1 MDKTNTFRQ
10 DSRAGSAS
18 RLEQLDIL
26 CAISRII
33 SAGAGRRDVLCH
45 VLDVLDKELGLRR
58 GTITLLTQDGKEARI
73 EAIHDL
79 SEEKSRGV
87 TYRIGEGVTGKV
99 METGRPA
106 VIPRVSREPLFL
118 NRFERWNVT
127 KQELSFIC
135 VPISAGETVIGT
147 ISVDRPFD
155 ENAPLA
161 EETKMLGVVAG
172 MIANDLHARRVAK
185 IERQEPA
192 DDDAV
197 NGHHLPPTL
206 QNSEASGAIGTGS
219 FKERINLFER
229 DLIVDAL
236 KRCHGN
242 LAATARDLKTTA
254 RIIRYRV
261 KELGID
267 YEQYCSGKG

>member
-1 MDKTNTFRQ
+1 MDKNNTFRQ
-10 DSRAGSAS
+10 DGRAS
-18 RLEQLDIL
+18 RLEQLDTL
-26 CAISRII
+26 SSISRII
-33 SAGAGRRDVLCH
+33 AAGAGRQDALCH
-45 VLDVLDKELGLRR
+45 VLDVLDRQLGLRR
-58 GTITLLTQDGKEARI
+58 GTITLLTQDGKEAKI
-73 EAIHDL
+73 EAVHNL
-79 SEEKSRGV
+79 SEQKSRSI

-135 VPISAGETVIGT
+135 VPISVGEDVIGT
-147 ISVDRPFD
+147 ISVDRPFH
-155 ENAPLA
+155 ENAPLD
-161 EETKMLGVVAG
+161 EEMKMLGVVAG
-172 MIANDLHARRVAK
+172 MIANDLHARREAK
-185 IERQEPA
+185 IERQQLA
-192 DDDAV
+192 DDGAV
-197 NGHHLPPTL
+197 NDSLLLLTL
-206 QNSEASGAIGTGS
+206 QNSETSPAIGTGS

-229 DLIVDAL
+229 DLIVEAL
-236 KRCHGN
+236 KRCNGN

-267 YEQYCSGKG
+267 YEQYCSRKG

>member
-1 MDKTNTFRQ
+1 MDKNNTFRQ
-10 DSRAGSAS
+10 DGRAGPAS
-18 RLEQLDIL
+18 RLDQLEIL
-26 CAISRII
+26 CSISRII
-33 SAGAGRRDVLCH
+33 SAGAGRQDALCH
-45 VLDVLDKELGLRR
+45 VLDVLDKELGLKR

-73 EAIHDL
+73 EAVHDL
-79 SEEKSRGV
+79 SEQKSRSI

-106 VIPRVSREPLFL
+106 AIPRVSREPLFL

-135 VPISAGETVIGT
+135 VPISVGETVIGT

-161 EETKMLGVVAG
+161 EEMKILGVVAS
-172 MIANDLHARRVAK
+172 MIASDLHARRVAK
-185 IERQEPA
+185 TERREPT
-192 DDDAV
+192 DDNV
-197 NGHHLPPTL
+197 NGHLLQPAL
-206 QNSEASGAIGTGS
+206 QNSETSGAIETSS

-229 DLIVDAL
+229 DLIIDAL

-242 LAATARDLKTTA
+242 LTATARDLKTTA

-267 YEQYCSGKG
+267 YEQYCSRKG